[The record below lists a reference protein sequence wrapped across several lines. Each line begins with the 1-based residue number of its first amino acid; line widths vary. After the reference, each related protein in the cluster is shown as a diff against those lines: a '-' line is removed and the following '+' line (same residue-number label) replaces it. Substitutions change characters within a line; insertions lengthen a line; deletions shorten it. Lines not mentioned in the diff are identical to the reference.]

1 MRYTEL
7 LMLNR
12 PKLLSAINQK
22 VDLLFP
28 DYRHEHDIARN
39 IWQQIC
45 ADPLFGHK
53 IARVN
58 APWPVPTWSGSLDSV
73 YPVIPLKV
81 GYQAISVDGSQ
92 IYPDRHQYAS
102 CFLINIGSV
111 AIAYSTGQRS
121 SVSFDSEPF
130 VFSMKEYQQQGELS
144 KDFINAQR
152 QYLEMLGG
160 LKHAALQKE
169 SSDPTI
175 LFFDG
180 SLIFWHLESK
190 SHDLLAEFLPRY
202 LAVLG
207 ELYAKKIVTV
217 GYISMPRSR
226 ELVNL
231 IRLQLCDFTLTNQ
244 DPWNLVD
251 GVIDSAV
258 VGFYVEPNH
267 RTTVFKNNSQIS
279 ASYPEA
285 VAPYFFYLNVGD
297 EIARVEISAWV
308 AHDTALTDLVAAIV
322 LDQALKGRGY
332 PVVLAEAHEQAV
344 VKGPDRQFFYHLL
357 DKVGIDQK
365 RTSTHSIKS
374 MRKRSMGI

>member
-1 MRYTEL
+1 
-7 LMLNR
+7 MLNR

-28 DYRHEHDIARN
+28 DYRHEYDIARHV
-39 IWQQIC
+39 WQQIC
-45 ADPLFGHK
+45 ADSLFAHK
-53 IARVN
+53 VAAVS
-58 APWPVPTWSGSLDSV
+58 APWPVPTWNGQLDAV
-73 YPVIPLKV
+73 YTVEPLSA

-92 IYPDRHQYAS
+92 IYPDRHQYSS
-102 CFLINIGSV
+102 CFLVNIGSV
-111 AIAYSTGQRS
+111 AIDYGNGQRS
-121 SVSFDSEPF
+121 TVSFDSEPF

-144 KDFINAQR
+144 RDFINAQR

-160 LKHAALQKE
+160 LKQAAASQE
-169 SSDPTI
+169 SQDPTV

-202 LAVLG
+202 LGVLS
-207 ELYAKKIVTV
+207 ELYDKKIVTV

-231 IRLQLCDFTLTNQ
+231 IRLQLCEFTLTNQ
-244 DPWNLVD
+244 EPWVLVD
-251 GVIDSAV
+251 GVVDSAI
-258 VGFYVEPNH
+258 VGFYVELHH
-267 RTTVFKNNSQIS
+267 RTTVFKNNAQIS
-279 ASYPEA
+279 ASYPDS

-297 EIARVEISAWV
+297 EIARVEIAAWI
-308 AHDTALTDLVAAIV
+308 AQDKALTDLVASIV

-344 VKGPDRQFFYHLL
+344 VKGPDRQFFYHVL

-365 RTSTHSIKS
+365 RTSAHSIKS
-374 MRKRSMGI
+374 MRKRSMGV